1 MRKFTMSIDAESNG
15 LWGNAFAVAGII
27 YDSQTGEEV
36 DKICLRLPNEIVTDY
51 WVKEN
56 VLPTLNFPITHTG
69 NALFDT
75 QIGKEKRLQKAYKEM
90 LSDFSDWY
98 KKYKNGSDVLW
109 HMGHIVESH
118 LFREMHNFGFIG
130 DWDAPYVPIEVSAY
144 LQQAGESS
152 DSVDSYAK
160 KHNLDI
166 TDYGTTHN
174 PLYDCEVA
182 FKCYFHIIN
191 NKGGK

>member
-1 MRKFTMSIDAESNG
+1 MKKFTMSIDAETNG
-15 LWGNAFAVAGII
+15 LWGNPFAVAGIL

-36 DKICLRLPNEIVTDY
+36 DKICLRLPNEIVTDV
-51 WVKEN
+51 WVKDN

-75 QIGKEKRLQKAYKEM
+75 QIGKEKCLQKAYKEM

-98 KKYKNGSDVLW
+98 KKYKDESDVLW

-118 LFREMHNFGFIG
+118 LFREMHDFGFIG

-144 LQQAGESS
+144 LEMAGESA

-160 KHNLDI
+160 KYNLEI
-166 TDYGTTHN
+166 KDYGSTHN

-191 NKGGK
+191 NK

>member
-56 VLPTLNFPITHTG
+56 VLPTLNFPVTHTG

-75 QIGKEKRLQKAYKEM
+75 QISKEKRLQKAYKEM
-90 LSDFSDWY
+90 LSDFSGWY
-98 KKYKNGSDVLW
+98 KKYKDDSEVLW

-118 LFREMHNFGFIG
+118 LFREMHDFGFIG
-130 DWDAPYVPIEVSAY
+130 DWDAPYVPIEVSTY
-144 LQQAGESS
+144 LEMVGESA

-160 KHNLDI
+160 KYNLEI
-166 TDYGTTHN
+166 KDYGSTHN

-182 FKCYFHIIN
+182 FKCYFRITN
-191 NKGGK
+191 SK

>member
-1 MRKFTMSIDAESNG
+1 MKKFTMSIDAESNG

-36 DKICLRLPNEIVTDY
+36 DKICLRLPSDAVTDS

-56 VLPTLNFPITHTG
+56 VLPTLNFPVTHTG
-69 NALFDT
+69 NVLFDT
-75 QIGKEKRLQKAYKEM
+75 QIGKEKRLEKTYKEM
-90 LSDFSDWY
+90 LSDFSNWY
-98 KKYKNGSDVLW
+98 KKYKDDSDVLW

-118 LFREMHNFGFIG
+118 LFREMHKFGFIG
-130 DWDAPYVPIEVSAY
+130 DWDAPYVPIEVSVY
-144 LQQAGESS
+144 LEMAGESA

-191 NKGGK
+191 NK